1 MKRNIRNLISAFV
14 LIAFVWIGTA
24 TSKDEEIISL
34 KATIEFEG
42 DSITIINND
51 SFLFNEYSLSI
62 ILPGGSGDKD
72 ATYNYYT
79 FENPILAGT
88 RHSIALSEFLN
99 VNEESYP
106 KLVVPEMAILNVWTS
121 DKLGVLEV
129 GF

>member
-1 MKRNIRNLISAFV
+1 MTRNIRNLISALV
-14 LIAFVWIGTA
+14 LIAFFWMGTA

-51 SFLFNEYSLSI
+51 SFLFNEYSLSL
-62 ILPGGSGDKD
+62 ILPGGSEDED

-79 FENPILAGT
+79 FENPILSGT
-88 RHSIALSEFLN
+88 RRSIALSEFLN
-99 VNEESYP
+99 IHDESYP
-106 KLVVPEMAILNVWTS
+106 NLVVPEKGVLNVWTS

-129 GF
+129 DF